1 MSSTVPFVAFAVFAV
16 ANWMAVARGDKGLE
30 YLTKAAAL
38 VPLTVWAA
46 TGDNV
51 SPWLIAALALS
62 LLGDVY
68 LMLPTDVFTAGLG
81 AFLLAHV
88 AYVIDFDVPL
98 GSRMLCFALALAAMS
113 PFAIRIVRAVTN
125 NALRI
130 GVIAYMVVIGLMVGS
145 ALASGSIS
153 AQIGGLLFMAS
164 DTILGWN
171 RFVRPM
177 SWARPAIMVTYHLGQ
192 LGLTY
197 ALRTTQP

>member
-16 ANWMAVARGDKGLE
+16 ANWVAVARGDKQLE
-30 YLTKAAAL
+30 YLTKPATLVAL
-38 VPLTVWAA
+38 TIWAA
-46 TGDNV
+46 TGDDV

-88 AYVIDFDVPL
+88 AYVFDFDVSI
-98 GSRMLCFALALAAMS
+98 GSRLLWFVVALTAMS
-113 PFAIRIVRAVTN
+113 PFAIRIVRAVANST
-125 NALRI
+125 LRL
-130 GVIAYMVVIGLMVGS
+130 GVIAYMAVIALMVGS
-145 ALASGSIS
+145 ALASGSFA
-153 AQIGGLLFMAS
+153 AQVGGLLFMVS

-171 RFVRPM
+171 RFVRPL

-192 LGLTY
+192 LGLAY
-197 ALRTTQP
+197 ALRT

>member
-16 ANWMAVARGDKGLE
+16 ANWVAVARGDKPLE
-30 YLTKAAAL
+30 YLTKPAAL
-38 VPLTVWAA
+38 VALTIWAA
-46 TGDNV
+46 TGDDV

-88 AYVIDFDVPL
+88 AYVIDFDVSL
-98 GSRMLCFALALAAMS
+98 GSRMLWLVVALVAMS
-113 PFAIRIVRAVTN
+113 PFAIRIVRAVANGT
-125 NALRI
+125 LRLA
-130 GVIAYMVVIGLMVGS
+130 VIAYMTVIALMVGS
-145 ALASGSIS
+145 ALASGSFA

-171 RFVRPM
+171 RFVRPL

-197 ALRTTQP
+197 ALRT